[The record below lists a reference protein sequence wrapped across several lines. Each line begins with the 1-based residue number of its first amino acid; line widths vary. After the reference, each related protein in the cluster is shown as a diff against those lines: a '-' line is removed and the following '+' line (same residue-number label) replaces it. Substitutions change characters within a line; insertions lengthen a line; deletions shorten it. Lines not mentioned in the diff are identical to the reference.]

1 MWDTE
6 EEETYPEGEEGESE
20 IQSRMMNSRTG
31 VGWNIP
37 EYTPPP
43 DLGGPPSAPDQGI
56 IGFNPAI
63 LNPSTTSGMECPIT
77 HCNSILT
84 PPIYQ
89 CYNGHAIC
97 NRCIETKDYCTQ
109 CMASLD
115 GEKTRNFALEQILFQ
130 SHHQQSADNHMK
142 CPNELQG
149 CVEVGPSDYI
159 SSHAEICKFG

>member
-6 EEETYPEGEEGESE
+6 EEETYPEGDDGNPE

-63 LNPSTTSGMECPIT
+63 LKPPTTSGNIGMECPIT
-77 HCNSILT
+77 HCNSVLT

-97 NRCIETKDYCTQ
+97 NSCIEIKDYCTQ

-115 GEKTRNFALEQILFQ
+115 GQKTRNYALEQILFQ
-130 SHHQQSADNHMK
+130 SADIHMK
-142 CPNELQG
+142 CPNEGQG
-149 CVEVGPSDYI
+149 CMEVGPSEYI
-159 SSHAEICKFG
+159 SSHAEVCKLG